1 MRRLL
6 FFILVLIWGCAP
18 TVRLVPLEDG
28 LIVDKEKLTAI
39 YKDKDVQILVK
50 THAWIYSPSD
60 LPYYVLPIYLEIR
73 NLSTKDIY
81 IERKDIH
88 LIDDANHQY
97 NPIPPSDITS
107 MLTTSIGLSF
117 GISYYSSPYWFGYYP
132 YYPYYPPSYPD
143 IVNNAFLFGS
153 VEPGAILKGFVY
165 FQKPP
170 NYQKRVILRVEYR
183 IDNETKKVSFPFEVQ
198 K

>member
-1 MRRLL
+1 LGGIPQDKGRLWL
-6 FFILVLIWGCAP
+6 WRKLASFLAGANLLPLTRSIS
-18 TVRLVPLEDG
+18 RLTGSWVAGSLSPLS
-28 LIVDKEKLTAI
+28 
-39 YKDKDVQILVK
+39 YKI
-50 THAWIYSPSD
+50 
-60 LPYYVLPIYLEIR
+60 IYL
-73 NLSTKDIY
+73 ST
-81 IERKDIH
+81 EFSNCF
-88 LIDDANHQY
+88 A
-97 NPIPPSDITS
+97 
-107 MLTTSIGLSF
+107 
-117 GISYYSSPYWFGYYP
+117 
-132 YYPYYPPSYPD
+132 PPSYPD